1 MKNIL
6 FFGDSLTA
14 GYGLANPSKDSF
26 PALIEKKIREACFG
40 YKVINAG
47 VSGETSQAG
56 LNRIS
61 SKLNEPIAVFVL
73 ALGANDLLRGISPI
87 QTSQNLQNIIDKV
100 KHKNP
105 KVHLVLLGMEF
116 PEEFPFPQLKAFR
129 SVFQELA
136 IKNNM
141 DFLPFLLKDVAG
153 MPHLNLPDG
162 LHPTAEGYKII
173 GENVWG
179 LMKRFL

>member
-14 GYGLANPSKDSF
+14 GYGLANPAKDSF

-47 VSGETSQAG
+47 VSGETSQGG
-56 LNRIS
+56 LSRIS
-61 SKLNEPIAVFVL
+61 SKLNEPIDVFVL
-73 ALGANDLLRGISPI
+73 ALGANDLLRGISPV
-87 QTSQNLQNIIDKV
+87 QTTHNLQSIIDKV
-100 KHKNP
+100 KLKNP
-105 KVHLVLLGMEF
+105 EVHLVLLGMEF
-116 PEEFPFPQLKAFR
+116 PDMFPFPQLRAFR
-129 SVFQELA
+129 NVFKDLA
-136 IKNNM
+136 TKNQM

-153 MPHLNLPDG
+153 KPKLNLPDG

-173 GENVWG
+173 AENVWKM
-179 LMKRFL
+179 MKTFL

>member
-26 PALIEKKIREACFG
+26 PALIEKKIRAACFG

-47 VSGETSQAG
+47 LSGETSQGG

-61 SKLNEPIAVFVL
+61 IVLNEPVDIFVL
-73 ALGANDLLRGISPI
+73 GLGANDLLRGINPV
-87 QTSQNLQNIIDKV
+87 QTTQNLQSIIDQV
-100 KHKNP
+100 KLKNP
-105 KVHLVLLGMEF
+105 AVHLVLLGMEF
-116 PEEFPFPQLKAFR
+116 PDIFPFPQLNAFR
-129 SVFQELA
+129 NVFRDLA
-136 IKNNM
+136 TKNKM

-153 MPHLNLPDG
+153 IPRLNLADG

-173 GENVWG
+173 AENVWK
-179 LMKRFL
+179 LMEPFL